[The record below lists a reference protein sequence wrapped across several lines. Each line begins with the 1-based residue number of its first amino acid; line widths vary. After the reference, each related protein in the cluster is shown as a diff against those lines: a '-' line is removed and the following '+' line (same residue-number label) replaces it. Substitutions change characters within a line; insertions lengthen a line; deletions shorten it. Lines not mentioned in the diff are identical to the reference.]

1 MHRNAALLHKQ
12 HRNDSCES
20 RLYISFLCKWKFV
33 CVVEQILNASVYFTH
48 MESFFFFLLAGALL
62 HANYRMPF
70 WDLTS

>member
-12 HRNDSCES
+12 HRSDSCES

-48 MESFFFFLLAGALL
+48 MESFFVFFYSLVHCYTQTTGC
-62 HANYRMPF
+62 PF
-70 WDLTS
+70 GI

>member
-48 MESFFFFLLAGALL
+48 MESFFFTRWCTVTRKLQDALL
-62 HANYRMPF
+62 GFN
-70 WDLTS
+70 

>member
-20 RLYISFLCKWKFV
+20 RLYISFLCKWKFI

-48 MESFFFFLLAGALL
+48 MERFFFFFSLVHCYTKLQDALL
-62 HANYRMPF
+62 GFN
-70 WDLTS
+70 

>member
-48 MESFFFFLLAGALL
+48 MESFFFFYSLVHCYTQTTGC
-62 HANYRMPF
+62 PF
-70 WDLTS
+70 GI

>member
-20 RLYISFLCKWKFV
+20 RLYISFLCKWKFI

-48 MESFFFFLLAGALL
+48 MESFFFFTRWCTVTRKLQDALL
-62 HANYRMPF
+62 GFN
-70 WDLTS
+70 